1 MKLGFQ
7 IISSELTL
15 NKKVSG
21 DLDLLL
27 ICLYVVDIICM
38 GSSIIMVNEFKS
50 DVMHTFKIIDLGLL

>member
-15 NKKVSG
+15 YKKVSG